1 MVDIGKLRSTGC
13 YGRLGPFQP
22 QGGLFVTRATTD
34 TSTRIGVTLPRLDGG
49 DLNLA
54 ETGGKQTLLF
64 MWASW

>member
-1 MVDIGKLRSTGC
+1 M
-13 YGRLGPFQP
+13 
-22 QGGLFVTRATTD
+22 TRATTD